1 MFDFMDSGIMEGLQH
16 NLLELTQKRTLGKIS
31 TPGDTVQLQSQILGR
46 RIETDGS
53 VKYFVRWHPQNV

>member
-16 NLLELTQKRTLGKIS
+16 NLLLLTQKRTLGKIS
-31 TPGDTVQLQSQILGR
+31 ASGDTVHLQSQILAK

-53 VKYFVRWHPQNV
+53 VKYLVRWHPEDM